1 MTSIHWG
8 QTGWP
13 RNGQTTR
20 SDMTRLFNCLGLLVV
35 PALCLRIGGRD
46 DTVLASGKRKRAWW
60 MVGGRT
66 SMGVA
71 VPQTCNQLRPRRQVG
86 YVERACP
93 RTPPDLH
100 LHLSMCLHPCIP
112 CTQSARLLPA
122 LWKRNP
128 SLPPSTLPHPPS
140 QAIGPRGAAALD
152 MTSLP
157 SPLSLQY
164 CRRAR

>member
-1 MTSIHWG
+1 MAKKRT
-8 QTGWP
+8 
-13 RNGQTTR
+13 N
-20 SDMTRLFNCLGLLVV
+20 
-35 PALCLRIGGRD
+35 
-46 DTVLASGKRKRAWW
+46 DTVRHDSIVQLSWTLGRAGSMPSHWRARRYRASEWQKEEGLVDGW
-60 MVGGRT
+60 GGRT

-152 MTSLP
+152 LTSLP

>member
-1 MTSIHWG
+1 MTPVHWG

-46 DTVLASGKRKRAWW
+46 DAVLASGKRKRAWW
-60 MVGGRT
+60 MVGGKNEHGCCCAADLQSTAAPAPSRLCRKGLPSNST
-66 SMGVA
+66 
-71 VPQTCNQLRPRRQVG
+71 RP
-86 YVERACP
+86 
-93 RTPPDLH
+93 PPPPVNVSSPMH
-100 LHLSMCLHPCIP
+100 TMYA
-112 CTQSARLLPA
+112 TGRLLPA
-122 LWKRNP
+122 LWKRDP

-152 MTSLP
+152 LTSLP